1 VKLLSERFFG
11 RLTPGRM
18 VGTPL
23 HMDTSL
29 PRTMARIRRLV
40 RENPNDR
47 ELQRLLHTLLT
58 SMSSERVDEGEV
70 NSVLAQMEQRKSR
83 QSLEPQKSP
92 PLTGCLNGLRA
103 LGDSREGRAVASPL
117 RLVPGQALTPS
128 PGFGTH
134 SATITPAQPRRA
146 NCHPFEEDTSGTI
159 ARAAAAIA
167 TAERQQRAYADEV
180 HTLHGRHGD
189 TSSAFAP
196 LPSLAPAAPAP
207 PASAGASPLTTAPL
221 ALTTAPLEPSRSQPT
236 CASLRRLTGTAPTS
250 SACVP
255 TSSACAPI
263 SRGSEPS
270 VGPSVGSAVGSPESQ
285 SVCAHFA
292 SGGGDDG
299 DSGGGGSAELGTA
312 APEEAAS
319 LTLFEPGAALSGGY
333 WSAQRHEQSLEVMRR
348 RQEQAL
354 TALRQKSF
362 RDARQA
368 QAQHEY
374 AIAQLRRQSEEQLGA
389 AAEARRAE
397 AKRADGLAQ
406 KLGEVQARLR
416 RLEAQQPLAVVGGS
430 SARWSGES
438 VDVKGASAGD
448 VPGLEGELA
457 AELRAMA
464 HSHRIELGAKE
475 KAAAA
480 VLEREVAH
488 RERALA
494 SLEAGFAEE
503 RAELEGRSTKLG
515 ARVKELE
522 AQQQKALEAFK
533 SRAEVAER
541 ALEAERSERRALEEN
556 FSAAQRQWKAGQAEE
571 AQRRQREDDALVDDV
586 MTRRRQEML
595 AEARK
600 QARSELWEEARRS
613 AKEELEG
620 ARLELEAEMLARR
633 SLYRENE
640 EARAAAEARTEAAE
654 AAASRAK
661 AAAREEGFAEGREA
675 AWREAR
681 MIARLEMEEE
691 MKRAGA
697 EQAVAAEVK
706 LRELEQAR
714 TQVHLQL
721 AEAERAMSIAVQ
733 DAREEAIAQTRAKA
747 YEEAREQVQAEWA
760 GQQGGAQQGWPS
772 AEGAGVGGAGME
784 PSSPS
789 APATPEGS
797 HAGGLTGP
805 APSPGP
811 SPGFGSSRMLD
822 AVSRLAESE
831 QRAWVSEV
839 ERTVQQRQML
849 SKAQEVSQAI
859 GAEMRR
865 AREAIIAEYGP
876 GIFDSAAA
884 SGAVADLPTRALGLL
899 AAAAAPA
906 ARNADELQLEHSSE
920 VMEELIK
927 AKGKLRQRD
936 EALRER
942 DLELAELRAQLE
954 GLRLKAARAERKAYA
969 HEVQVAMR
977 DQSAAATTTTATAAT
992 TTTATAPAAAAATAP
1007 ASPAVGGFAIAASPS
1022 AGPEAARFGYP
1033 SLPAPPPAYPEPTP
1047 DTEPLDAPL
1056 SSGVGEVQSAAPPPA
1071 AEDPYGYATTRAAA
1085 EAVFADGYAEAEG
1098 GASGDAVP
1106 GVSDGLAGLGE
1117 PPSELPP
1124 VPVVKPRLPPP
1135 PPQVVAARGEFPAP
1149 GFFCAPASDAPYAAT
1164 APLTPA
1170 AASALAAPPS
1180 PPLPEQ
1186 SPSQKVSDSP
1196 PGSSAAP
1203 TGSSAAPTGSSAAL
1217 TGSSAAPSGS
1227 SAAPTGSSAAPSGS
1241 SAAPKPG
1248 SSGPTAA
1255 TRPAAQ
1261 KPSPKQSKPDGGL
1274 RAAIEAGAWMAEVL
1288 GIAPPP
1294 EAADVEGHHALLHAW
1309 LRSGELLC
1317 ELINKLQPG
1326 TISRVSSS
1334 AMPFK
1339 QMENI
1344 SNYIEACA
1352 ALGVPN
1358 QDCFRSVDLF
1368 EGKDLRAVVRNIHS
1382 LGRVAQRLE
1391 GFHGPTLGAKLAEK
1405 NERSF
1410 TEQQLSEAKAMPAR
1424 WSNVGKSMPS
1434 ADAPVQPRPQAAGM
1448 RRGP

>member
-1 VKLLSERFFG
+1 
-11 RLTPGRM
+11 M

-128 PGFGTH
+128 PGFGTN

-207 PASAGASPLTTAPL
+207 PSSAGASPLTTAPL

-250 SACVP
+250 SACIP
-255 TSSACAPI
+255 TSSACIPTSSACIPTRSACAPTN
-263 SRGSEPS
+263 RVGEPS
-270 VGPSVGSAVGSPESQ
+270 VGPSVGSSVGSPESQ
-285 SVCAHFA
+285 SVRAHFA

-438 VDVKGASAGD
+438 VNVNGASAGD

-661 AAAREEGFAEGREA
+661 AAAREEGVAEGRES

-747 YEEAREQVQAEWA
+747 YEEAREQAQAEWA
-760 GQQGGAQQGWPS
+760 GQQGGGQQGWPS
-772 AEGAGVGGAGME
+772 AEGAGVGGADME

-977 DQSAAATTTTATAAT
+977 DQSAAATTTTV
-992 TTTATAPAAAAATAP
+992 TAPAAAAATAP

-1098 GASGDAVP
+1098 GESGDAVP

-1124 VPVVKPRLPPP
+1124 VPLKPRLPPP

-1170 AASALAAPPS
+1170 AASALAEPPS

-1203 TGSSAAPTGSSAAL
+1203 TGSSAAPTGSSAA
-1217 TGSSAAPSGS
+1217 
-1227 SAAPTGSSAAPSGS
+1227 PSGS
-1241 SAAPKPG
+1241 SAAPKTG

-1358 QDCFRSVDLF
+1358 QDCFRSVELF

>member
-1 VKLLSERFFG
+1 MRLLSERSARSFG

-92 PLTGCLNGLRA
+92 QLTGCLNGLRA

-128 PGFGTH
+128 PGFGTN

-207 PASAGASPLTTAPL
+207 PASAGTSPLTTAPL
-221 ALTTAPLEPSRSQPT
+221 APSRSQPT

-250 SACVP
+250 SACIP

-438 VDVKGASAGD
+438 VNVNGASAGD

-661 AAAREEGFAEGREA
+661 AAAREEGVAEGRES

-760 GQQGGAQQGWPS
+760 GQQGGGQQGWPS

-977 DQSAAATTTTATAAT
+977 DQSAAATTTTATA
-992 TTTATAPAAAAATAP
+992 PAAAAATAP

-1056 SSGVGEVQSAAPPPA
+1056 SSGVGEVLSATPPPA

-1203 TGSSAAPTGSSAAL
+1203 TGSSAAP
-1217 TGSSAAPSGS
+1217 
-1227 SAAPTGSSAAPSGS
+1227 SGS
-1241 SAAPKPG
+1241 SAAPKAG

-1410 TEQQLSEAKAMPAR
+1410 TEQQLNEAKAMPAR

>member
-1 VKLLSERFFG
+1 
-11 RLTPGRM
+11 
-18 VGTPL
+18 
-23 HMDTSL
+23 
-29 PRTMARIRRLV
+29 
-40 RENPNDR
+40 
-47 ELQRLLHTLLT
+47 
-58 SMSSERVDEGEV
+58 
-70 NSVLAQMEQRKSR
+70 
-83 QSLEPQKSP
+83 
-92 PLTGCLNGLRA
+92 
-103 LGDSREGRAVASPL
+103 
-117 RLVPGQALTPS
+117 
-128 PGFGTH
+128 
-134 SATITPAQPRRA
+134 
-146 NCHPFEEDTSGTI
+146 
-159 ARAAAAIA
+159 
-167 TAERQQRAYADEV
+167 
-180 HTLHGRHGD
+180 
-189 TSSAFAP
+189 
-196 LPSLAPAAPAP
+196 
-207 PASAGASPLTTAPL
+207 
-221 ALTTAPLEPSRSQPT
+221 
-236 CASLRRLTGTAPTS
+236 
-250 SACVP
+250 
-255 TSSACAPI
+255 
-263 SRGSEPS
+263 
-270 VGPSVGSAVGSPESQ
+270 
-285 SVCAHFA
+285 
-292 SGGGDDG
+292 
-299 DSGGGGSAELGTA
+299 
-312 APEEAAS
+312 
-319 LTLFEPGAALSGGY
+319 
-333 WSAQRHEQSLEVMRR
+333 MRR

-397 AKRADGLAQ
+397 AKRVDGLAQ

-876 GIFDSAAA
+876 
-884 SGAVADLPTRALGLL
+884 
-899 AAAAAPA
+899 
-906 ARNADELQLEHSSE
+906 
-920 VMEELIK
+920 
-927 AKGKLRQRD
+927 
-936 EALRER
+936 
-942 DLELAELRAQLE
+942 
-954 GLRLKAARAERKAYA
+954 
-969 HEVQVAMR
+969 
-977 DQSAAATTTTATAAT
+977 
-992 TTTATAPAAAAATAP
+992 
-1007 ASPAVGGFAIAASPS
+1007 
-1022 AGPEAARFGYP
+1022 
-1033 SLPAPPPAYPEPTP
+1033 EPTP

>member
-1 VKLLSERFFG
+1 
-11 RLTPGRM
+11 
-18 VGTPL
+18 
-23 HMDTSL
+23 
-29 PRTMARIRRLV
+29 
-40 RENPNDR
+40 
-47 ELQRLLHTLLT
+47 
-58 SMSSERVDEGEV
+58 
-70 NSVLAQMEQRKSR
+70 
-83 QSLEPQKSP
+83 
-92 PLTGCLNGLRA
+92 
-103 LGDSREGRAVASPL
+103 
-117 RLVPGQALTPS
+117 
-128 PGFGTH
+128 
-134 SATITPAQPRRA
+134 
-146 NCHPFEEDTSGTI
+146 
-159 ARAAAAIA
+159 
-167 TAERQQRAYADEV
+167 
-180 HTLHGRHGD
+180 
-189 TSSAFAP
+189 
-196 LPSLAPAAPAP
+196 
-207 PASAGASPLTTAPL
+207 
-221 ALTTAPLEPSRSQPT
+221 
-236 CASLRRLTGTAPTS
+236 
-250 SACVP
+250 
-255 TSSACAPI
+255 
-263 SRGSEPS
+263 
-270 VGPSVGSAVGSPESQ
+270 
-285 SVCAHFA
+285 
-292 SGGGDDG
+292 
-299 DSGGGGSAELGTA
+299 
-312 APEEAAS
+312 
-319 LTLFEPGAALSGGY
+319 
-333 WSAQRHEQSLEVMRR
+333 MRR

-438 VDVKGASAGD
+438 VNVNGASAGD

-661 AAAREEGFAEGREA
+661 AAAREEGVAEGRES

-747 YEEAREQVQAEWA
+747 YEEAREQAQAEWA
-760 GQQGGAQQGWPS
+760 GQQGGGQQGWPS
-772 AEGAGVGGAGME
+772 AEGAGVGGADME

-977 DQSAAATTTTATAAT
+977 DQSAAATTTTATA
-992 TTTATAPAAAAATAP
+992 PAAAAATAP

-1056 SSGVGEVQSAAPPPA
+1056 SSGVGEVLSAAPPPA
-1071 AEDPYGYATTRAAA
+1071 AEDPYGCATTRAAA

-1106 GVSDGLAGLGE
+1106 GVSDGLAVLGE

-1124 VPVVKPRLPPP
+1124 VPLKPRLPPP

-1203 TGSSAAPTGSSAAL
+1203 TGSSAAP
-1217 TGSSAAPSGS
+1217 
-1227 SAAPTGSSAAPSGS
+1227 SGS
-1241 SAAPKPG
+1241 SAAPKTG

-1339 QMENI
+1339 QMENM
-1344 SNYIEACA
+1344 SNYIEACV

-1358 QDCFRSVDLF
+1358 QDCFHSVDLF

-1410 TEQQLSEAKAMPAR
+1410 TEQQLNEAKAMPAR